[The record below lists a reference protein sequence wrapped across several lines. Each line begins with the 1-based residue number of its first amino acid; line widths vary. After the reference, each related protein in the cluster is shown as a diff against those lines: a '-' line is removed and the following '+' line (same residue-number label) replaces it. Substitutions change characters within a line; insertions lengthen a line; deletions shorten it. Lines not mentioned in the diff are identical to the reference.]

1 MQKSISQA
9 LEKWN
14 YDESVLNE
22 QSQMDSQGKVKVRQD
37 KMLNIFQLKKFA
49 RSPSSA
55 QAIYEEKIL
64 TGRDLFNLEGQMRE
78 EVQEMINRRKKGRRS
93 QLR

>member
-1 MQKSISQA
+1 
-9 LEKWN
+9 
-14 YDESVLNE
+14 
-22 QSQMDSQGKVKVRQD
+22 MDSQGKVKVRQD